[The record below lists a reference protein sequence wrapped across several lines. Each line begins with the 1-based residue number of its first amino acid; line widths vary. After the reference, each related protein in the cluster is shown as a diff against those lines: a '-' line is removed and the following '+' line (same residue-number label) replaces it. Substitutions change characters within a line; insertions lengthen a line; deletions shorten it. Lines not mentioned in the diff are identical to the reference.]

1 MTGAKYSQ
9 MIPHAIP
16 TAIHF
21 KYEFNS
27 NPAHKNTM
35 FANPRKNNGQTRS
48 FKKER
53 QNTSAAPAVML
64 INHVLLTAYTNKAI
78 IMQQRLHLRLKA
90 KLNFEINSDLI
101 TRNR

>member
-9 MIPHAIP
+9 IKPHVIP

-27 NPAHKNTM
+27 KPAHKNRM
-35 FANPRKNNGQTRS
+35 FANPRKNNGQTKS

-53 QNTSAAPAVML
+53 QNTSTAPAVKL
-64 INHVLLTAYTNKAI
+64 INHILLTAYTNKANDI
-78 IMQQRLHLRLKA
+78 Q
-90 KLNFEINSDLI
+90 
-101 TRNR
+101 